1 MICLAVNTSPSSVLT
16 EEYCLIHFPM
26 ALVEM
31 PYSLESVIVCK
42 AVIQS
47 EVKYNEQ
54 ILSTVNNYWNK
65 LLKASDFEATWT
77 QYVNAL
83 KRNGIEEIVKE
94 RTAYYNKYIK
104 NK

>member
-1 MICLAVNTSPSSVLT
+1 MMTARPTVLR
-16 EEYCLIHFPM
+16 PM
-26 ALVEM
+26 HWLHLWKA
-31 PYSLESVIVCK
+31 VIVCK

>member
-1 MICLAVNTSPSSVLT
+1 M
-16 EEYCLIHFPM
+16 
-26 ALVEM
+26 
-31 PYSLESVIVCK
+31 IVCK

-77 QYVNAL
+77 QYANAL

>member
-1 MICLAVNTSPSSVLT
+1 M
-16 EEYCLIHFPM
+16 
-26 ALVEM
+26 
-31 PYSLESVIVCK
+31 IVCK

-65 LLKASDFEATWT
+65 LLKASDLEATWI
-77 QYVNAL
+77 QFVNAL